1 MQNQNAMTIEAPVTN
16 NDGRA
21 KVLKSFTVKEFA
33 IGSKA
38 DQMTLGTRINK
49 DTGEEFLTF
58 KFTNNIYAHLSY
70 DLQKIVRD
78 DMANNTTKFTQMLM
92 SGDIN
97 VLHMEKQ
104 INPKTGKLPDY
115 ENFVLSIHS
124 MIKDTIQT
132 ININDLI

>member
-1 MQNQNAMTIEAPVTN
+1 MQNQNAMTIEAPVTSD
-16 NDGRA
+16 DGRA
-21 KVLKSFTVKEFA
+21 KILKRFSMKEFA

-58 KFTNNIYAHLSY
+58 KFTNNIYASLSY

-78 DMANNTTKFTQMLM
+78 DMANNTTVFTQMLKA
-92 SGDIN
+92 GDIS

-104 INPKTGKLPDY
+104 INPRTGEYPDY
-115 ENFVLSIHS
+115 ENFILSIYS

-132 ININDLI
+132 IDISDLI

>member
-1 MQNQNAMTIEAPVTN
+1 MQNQNAMTIEAPITDN
-16 NDGRA
+16 GRA
-21 KVLKSFTVKEFA
+21 KILKSFTVKEFA

-38 DQMTLGTRINK
+38 DQMTLGTRVNK

-58 KFTNNIYAHLSY
+58 KFTNNIYANLSH

-92 SGDIN
+92 SGEIN
-97 VLHMEKQ
+97 VLHLEKQ
-104 INPKTGKLPDY
+104 INPKTNEYPEY
-115 ENFVLSIHS
+115 ENFVLSIHN
-124 MIKDTIQT
+124 MIKDTIQS

>member
-1 MQNQNAMTIEAPVTN
+1 MQNQNAMTIEAPVTS

-21 KVLKSFTVKEFA
+21 KILKSFSMKEFA
-33 IGSKA
+33 IGCKA
-38 DQMTLGTRINK
+38 DQMTLGTRVNR
-49 DTGEEFLTF
+49 DGEELLTF
-58 KFTNNIYAHLSY
+58 KFTNNIYANLSH

-104 INPKTGKLPDY
+104 VNPVTGKLPDY
-115 ENFVLSIHS
+115 ENFVLSVYS

>member
-1 MQNQNAMTIEAPVTN
+1 MQNQNAMTIEAPITS

-21 KVLKSFTVKEFA
+21 KILKSFTVKEFA

-70 DLQKIVRD
+70 PLQKIVRD

-92 SGDIN
+92 SGEIN
-97 VLHMEKQ
+97 VLHLEKQ
-104 INPKTGKLPDY
+104 INPKTNEYPEY

>member
-21 KVLKSFTVKEFA
+21 KILKRFSMKEFA
-33 IGSKA
+33 IGCKA
-38 DQMTLGTRINK
+38 DQMTLGTRVNR
-49 DTGEEFLTF
+49 DGEELLTF
-58 KFTNNIYAHLSY
+58 KFTNNIYASLSH

-78 DMANNTTKFTQMLM
+78 DMANNTTVFTQMLM
-92 SGDIN
+92 AGDIS

-104 INPKTGKLPDY
+104 INPRTGEYPDY
-115 ENFVLSIHS
+115 ENFVLSIYS

-132 ININDLI
+132 IDINDLI

>member
-1 MQNQNAMTIEAPVTN
+1 MEDHNAMTIEAPVTDN
-16 NDGRA
+16 GRA
-21 KVLKSFTVKEFA
+21 KILKRFTIKEFA

-38 DQMTLGTRINK
+38 DQMTLGTRVSR
-49 DTGEEFLTF
+49 DGEELLTF
-58 KFTNNIYAHLSY
+58 KFTNNIYASLSY
-70 DLQKIVRD
+70 PLQKIVRD

-92 SGDIN
+92 SGEIN
-97 VLHMEKQ
+97 VLHLEKQ
-104 INPKTGKLPDY
+104 INPITNEYPDY

>member
-1 MQNQNAMTIEAPVTN
+1 MQNQNAMTIAPVTN

-38 DQMTLGTRINK
+38 DQMILGTRINK
-49 DTGEEFLTF
+49 DTGEEFLIF
-58 KFTNNIYAHLSY
+58 KFTNNIYAHLSH

-78 DMANNTTKFTQMLM
+78 DMANNTTKFTQMLVA
-92 SGDIN
+92 GEIN

-104 INPKTGKLPDY
+104 INPKTNEYPEY